1 MRALVTGCAGFIGST
16 LCERLLQTGHD
27 VLGVDSFT
35 DYYDPT
41 VKRRN
46 AAGLTRHHSF
56 ELREQ
61 DLARDDLTD
70 TVAGRDVVFH
80 LAGQPGVRQSWES
93 GFQPYVTAN
102 VLATQRVLEAS
113 RTAGVARVVYA
124 SSSSVYGN
132 ADRYPCREDDLPTPY
147 SPYGVTKLAG
157 EHLARLYARNFDLPT
172 VSLRYFTV
180 FGPRQRPEMA
190 MARVIAAG
198 MTGVP
203 FPDFSPAGAVRD
215 FTYVDDVVD
224 ATFAAATVPDL
235 PPGLVCNVAGGAP
248 ATMAQVIDLV
258 ESALGRPVPVVR
270 QDQCAG
276 DVVRTGGSTD
286 RAADMLGWSPQVDLE
301 EGVRRQ
307 VTARVAQAVP
317 LQPHLSTTAQVPSAA
332 VEPVGA
338 LS

>member
-16 LCERLLQTGHD
+16 LCDRLLQEGHD
-27 VLGVDSFT
+27 VLGLDSFT
-35 DYYDPT
+35 DYYDPRA
-41 VKRRN
+41 KRRN
-46 AAGLTRHHSF
+46 VEVLAQHSAF
-56 ELREQ
+56 ALHEL
-61 DLARDDLTD
+61 DLAADDLVD
-70 TVAGRDVVFH
+70 AVAGRDAVFH

-93 GFQPYVTAN
+93 GFAPYVTAN

-113 RTAGVARVVYA
+113 RCAGVERVVYA

-132 ADRYPCREDDLPTPY
+132 ADRYPCSEEDLPAPH

-157 EHLARLYARNFDLPT
+157 EHLARLYARNFGLPT

-190 MARVIAAG
+190 MSRVITAG
-198 MTGVP
+198 LTGEP

-215 FTYVDDVVD
+215 FTYVDDVVA
-224 ATFAAATVPDL
+224 ATIAAGTVPDL

-248 ATMAQVIDLV
+248 ATMHEVISLV
-258 ESALGRPVPVVR
+258 EQALGRPVPVTR

-276 DVVRTGGSTD
+276 DVVRTGGRTD
-286 RAADMLGWSPQVDLE
+286 RAADLLGWTARVGLA

-307 VTARVAQAVP
+307 VEARTAPFLIPTQAD
-317 LQPHLSTTAQVPSAA
+317 SARSGL
-332 VEPVGA
+332 VREREQLGA
-338 LS
+338 MS